1 VVMPTIERVPTPAGV
16 EDGRR
21 RILVAIDDGVASEWA
36 VRTAGQLAVAMGAR
50 VEVVHVL
57 QPVAFVSEV
66 AYVPESVDRTQA
78 ERAEVLVGR
87 ALQMLP
93 PDVPAVGS
101 TRDGD
106 PAEEIIKAARAWD
119 ADLIVMGSHA
129 RGRVASFVLGS
140 TAEAVLRKAPCP
152 VVTVGHEP
160 VALLTPRR
168 AVPVAAGATGA
179 TM

>member
-1 VVMPTIERVPTPAGV
+1 MTAQTVERGRGPTGT

-21 RILVAIDDGVASEWA
+21 RILVAIDDGIASEWA
-36 VRTAGQLAVAMGAR
+36 VRTAGQLAAAMGAR
-50 VEVVHVL
+50 VTVLHVL
-57 QPVAFVSEV
+57 RPVAFVSEV
-66 AYVPESVDRTQA
+66 AYIPESVDRTQA
-78 ERAEVLVGR
+78 EHGEALLGR
-87 ALQMLP
+87 ALRSLP
-93 PDVPAVGS
+93 AGVPAVGS

-106 PAEEIIKAARAWD
+106 PAEEIVKAARVWD

-152 VVTVGHEP
+152 VVAVGHEP
-160 VALLTPRR
+160 EALLNPRR
-168 AVPVAAGATGA
+168 PAPATAASGA

>member
-1 VVMPTIERVPTPAGV
+1 MATQTIEGEPAPTGA

-21 RILVAIDDGVASEWA
+21 RILVAVDDGIASEWA

-50 VEVVHVL
+50 VTVVHVL
-57 QPVAFVSEV
+57 RPVAFVSEV
-66 AYVPESVDRTQA
+66 AYVPESADRIQA
-78 ERAEVLVGR
+78 ERAEVLLGR
-87 ALQMLP
+87 ALRSLP
-93 PDVPAVGS
+93 AGVPAVGS

-106 PAEEIIKAARAWD
+106 PAEEIVKAARAWD

-152 VVTVGHEP
+152 VVAVGHEP
-160 VALLTPRR
+160 ESLLNSRR
-168 AVPVAAGATGA
+168 PAPVGVTAGAA
-179 TM
+179 M